1 MVMRYRLADG
11 ARLEL
16 CAKSLVVNRT
26 SALTVVHGGG
36 RGCTLNLDVP
46 VVGIWIPLRGRLQ
59 LCGNDMLSHPGE
71 LRVTEAERNFR
82 AVGRGSAVWVALLGT
97 PQAWRHAIGRL
108 SGPTM
113 SPALL
118 PAHHEADFELRRGA
132 VAMARAE
139 ARAGLE
145 AAAERVIDRVL
156 SLQARF
162 APAIASCPG
171 RAYAQRRQ
179 VFLRLQR
186 VRNYLAS
193 NCHLD
198 VDNGTLA
205 RMANYSPSHF
215 IRAFGAAYGETPH
228 AYLIRQ
234 RLEYARRLLRTSP
247 LAISEVAMA
256 SGFESRCT
264 FSRLFRER
272 YGTTAGAMRAVAS
285 ALRSP
290 QVQVA

>member
-1 MVMRYRLADG
+1 MTRFRLAHG

-16 CAKSLVVNRT
+16 GAKSLVVNRAA
-26 SALTVVHGGG
+26 ALAVVHGGG
-36 RGCTLNLDVP
+36 RGCTLNVDVP
-46 VVGIWIPLRGRLQ
+46 VVGVWIPLRGRLQ
-59 LCGNDMLSHPGE
+59 LCGNDMLSYPGE
-71 LRVTEAERNFR
+71 LRVTEAEPNLR
-82 AVGRGSAVWVALLGT
+82 AVGRGSAVWVAVLGT
-97 PQAWRHAIGRL
+97 AQAWRHAIGRL
-108 SGPTM
+108 SGPTAN
-113 SPALL
+113 SSLL
-118 PAHHEADFELRRGA
+118 PARHEADFELRRGA
-132 VAMARAE
+132 VAMARADAE
-139 ARAGLE
+139 AGLE
-145 AAAERVIDRVL
+145 AATERVVDRLL

-171 RAYAQRRQ
+171 RTYAQRRQ

-228 AYLIRQ
+228 AYLIRK

-285 ALRSP
+285 TVRPP
-290 QVQVA
+290 QVQLA

>member
-1 MVMRYRLADG
+1 MIVTRYRLAHG

-16 CAKSLVVNRT
+16 GAKSMVVNRT
-26 SALTVVHGGG
+26 PALAVVHGGG

-46 VVGIWIPLRGRLQ
+46 VVGVWIPLRGRLQ
-59 LCGNDMLSHPGE
+59 LGGNEMLAYPGE
-71 LRVTEAERNFR
+71 LRVTEAEPNFR
-82 AVGRGSAVWVALLGT
+82 AVGRGGAVWVALLGT
-97 PQAWRHAIGRL
+97 QQAWRHVIGRL
-108 SGPTM
+108 SGPAG
-113 SPALL
+113 SSLL
-118 PAHHEADFELRRGA
+118 PARHEADFELRRGA
-132 VAMARAE
+132 VAMVRAE
-139 ARAGLE
+139 AKGGLE
-145 AAAERVIDRVL
+145 AATEMVIDRVL

-171 RAYAQRRQ
+171 RTYAQRRQ

-198 VDNGTLA
+198 VDNDTLA
-205 RMANYSPSHF
+205 RMASYSPSHF

-247 LAISEVAMA
+247 LAISEVALA

-272 YGTTAGAMRAVAS
+272 YGTTAGAMRAIVGA
-285 ALRSP
+285 ARP
-290 QVQVA
+290 QARFA

>member
-1 MVMRYRLADG
+1 MA
-11 ARLEL
+11 
-16 CAKSLVVNRT
+16 VNRAP
-26 SALTVVHGGG
+26 ALAVVHGGG
-36 RGCTLNLDVP
+36 RGCSLNVEVP
-46 VVGIWIPLRGRLQ
+46 VVGVWIPLRGRLQ
-59 LCGNDMLSHPGE
+59 LGSSEMLAYPGE
-71 LRVTEAERNFR
+71 LRVTEAESNFR
-82 AVGRGSAVWVALLGT
+82 AVGRGGAVWVALLGT
-97 PQAWRHAIGRL
+97 PQAWRHALGRL
-108 SGPTM
+108 SGPTA
-113 SPALL
+113 SSSLL
-118 PAHHEADFELRRGA
+118 PARHEADFELRRGA

-139 ARAGLE
+139 AKGGLE
-145 AAAERVIDRVL
+145 AATERVIDRML

-171 RAYAQRRQ
+171 RTYAQRRQ

-198 VDNGTLA
+198 VDNDTLA
-205 RMANYSPSHF
+205 RMASYSPSHF

-247 LAISEVAMA
+247 LAISEVALA

-272 YGTTAGAMRAVAS
+272 YGTTAGAMRAVVGAVR
-285 ALRSP
+285 AP
-290 QVQVA
+290 QMRFA

>member
-1 MVMRYRLADG
+1 MVVTRYRLAHG

-16 CAKSLVVNRT
+16 GAKSMVVNRAP
-26 SALTVVHGGG
+26 ALAVVHGGG
-36 RGCTLNLDVP
+36 RGCTLNVDVP
-46 VVGIWIPLRGRLQ
+46 IVGVWIPLRGRLQ
-59 LCGNDMLSHPGE
+59 LGGSEMLAYPGE
-71 LRVTEAERNFR
+71 LRVTEAEPNFR
-82 AVGRGSAVWVALLGT
+82 AVGRGGAVWVALLGT
-97 PQAWRHAIGRL
+97 PQAWRHVVGRL
-108 SGPTM
+108 SGPTG
-113 SPALL
+113 SSSLL
-118 PAHHEADFELRRGA
+118 PARHDADFELRRGA

-139 ARAGLE
+139 AKGGLE
-145 AAAERVIDRVL
+145 AAAEMVIDRVL

-171 RAYAQRRQ
+171 RTYAQRRQ

-198 VDNGTLA
+198 VDNDTLA
-205 RMANYSPSHF
+205 RMASYSPSHF

-247 LAISEVAMA
+247 LAISEVALA

-272 YGTTAGAMRAVAS
+272 YGTTAGAMRAIVGAV
-285 ALRSP
+285 RP
-290 QVQVA
+290 QARFA